1 MEKTVLVELT
11 SKQIKLAEGIV
22 LFALFA
28 SLLAG
33 FGLLYIAVPLGLGF
47 FLLTLLCFVAFCLV
61 RTYRWWDSDSF
72 PSPFRSVWGSF
83 FLRYCVSSPFVWC
96 EPVAG
101 GGSDKH
107 VSPSSGN
114 TKVYGRSLK
123 TQTLAKEKIF

>member
-1 MEKTVLVELT
+1 MGKTLLVELT

-61 RTYRWWDSDSF
+61 RTCRWWMH
-72 PSPFRSVWGSF
+72 G
-83 FLRYCVSSPFVWC
+83 
-96 EPVAG
+96 
-101 GGSDKH
+101 
-107 VSPSSGN
+107 
-114 TKVYGRSLK
+114 
-123 TQTLAKEKIF
+123 

>member
-1 MEKTVLVELT
+1 MGKTLLVELT

-61 RTYRWWDSDSF
+61 RTYRWWMH
-72 PSPFRSVWGSF
+72 G
-83 FLRYCVSSPFVWC
+83 
-96 EPVAG
+96 
-101 GGSDKH
+101 
-107 VSPSSGN
+107 
-114 TKVYGRSLK
+114 
-123 TQTLAKEKIF
+123 